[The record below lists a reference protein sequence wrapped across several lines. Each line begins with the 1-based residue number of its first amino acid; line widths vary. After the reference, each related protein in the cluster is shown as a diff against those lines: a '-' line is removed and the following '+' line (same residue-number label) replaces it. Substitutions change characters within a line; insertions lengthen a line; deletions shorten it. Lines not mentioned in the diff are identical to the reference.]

1 MKVMHTLHFLVDLL
15 QVFCQIIN
23 LPIAKITQ
31 FFSFTTWLW
40 IKLYSFVYVLGHYR
54 EQHMSVKGWQHEA
67 IHIIYYTIHT
77 FQYVTYT

>member
-23 LPIAKITQ
+23 LSIEKIKQ

-40 IKLYSFVYVLGHYR
+40 IKLYNFAYVLGNCR
-54 EQHMSVKGWQHEA
+54 EQYLSVAEWQQEA